1 MSSHSINSPSL
12 FFHKLQLKHRH
23 SLLVFDMLPQPP
35 IYSKRSRI
43 FALWLMF
50 SSRAHLE
57 ILVSL
62 RSVPFLMKNSIIF
75 ITKNKKTMQ
84 YIYKMVNCQTT
95 KCHLSAFFGLIPGVP
110 WRLHLPS
117 WAARFSGGA
126 MFNSDVAR
134 VFFGSLNWVDTSTGF
149 HHELDQNCIQRSKVL
164 FSQEQWNPLM
174 WDKKSEL
181 CQWTSSSMT

>member
-23 SLLVFDMLPQPP
+23 SLLGFDMLPQPP
-35 IYSKRSRI
+35 IYLKRSRI

-62 RSVPFLMKNSIIF
+62 RSVPLLMKNSIIF
-75 ITKNKKTMQ
+75 ITKNKRTMQ

-117 WAARFSGGA
+117 WAPRFSGGA
-126 MFNSDVAR
+126 MFRLWHLYRISPR
-134 VFFGSLNWVDTSTGF
+134 VGS
-149 HHELDQNCIQRSKVL
+149 ELHPKIGGVL
-164 FSQEQWNPLM
+164 FSQVIYLAFTGAVKPFDVGQKVWVVSMN
-174 WDKKSEL
+174 EL
-181 CQWTSSSMT
+181 LQDLI

>member
-62 RSVPFLMKNSIIF
+62 RSVPLLMKNSIIF

-84 YIYKMVNCQTT
+84 YIYKMMNCQTT

-126 MFNSDVAR
+126 MFNSDVAE
-134 VFFGSLNWVDTSTGF
+134 FSLGHYELTPLQDFTKSWIRIASKDRRFSF
-149 HHELDQNCIQRSKVL
+149 HRWSIWL
-164 FSQEQWNPLM
+164 SQEKWNPLM
-174 WDKKSEL
+174 WDKKSE
-181 CQWTSSSMT
+181 